1 MQENIELLVKLQAVE
16 LERIRLNAELKKLPV
31 QIVAAQNALK
41 AAEKLAA
48 EAQAALEAEEKLRA
62 RLESELNA
70 HRAKATRLR
79 VQLDSVTTPAQAAA
93 MEHEIEFATSEA
105 DRLETDALLSLDR
118 TETQE
123 EALTAAKSFIDE
135 RQANLKTIREIASR
149 HSIAFQHELVKI
161 DAEALRL
168 RPLIDEE
175 SLTRFDRIAKSR
187 GSGLARAD
195 KQQCSGCSM
204 GLRLQIWNKLR
215 EGEMHTCDN
224 CGRLLYWD
232 PAIAPAAEEERPEL
246 APGAGQALRRP
257 KQN

>member
-1 MQENIELLVKLQAVE
+1 MANSIDFVAPMQENIELLVKLQAVE

-118 TETQE
+118 TEAQE

-135 RQANLKTIREIASR
+135 RQANL
-149 HSIAFQHELVKI
+149 
-161 DAEALRL
+161 
-168 RPLIDEE
+168 P
-175 SLTRFDRIAKSR
+175 
-187 GSGLARAD
+187 
-195 KQQCSGCSM
+195 
-204 GLRLQIWNKLR
+204 
-215 EGEMHTCDN
+215 
-224 CGRLLYWD
+224 
-232 PAIAPAAEEERPEL
+232 
-246 APGAGQALRRP
+246 
-257 KQN
+257 